1 MQIVWTIL
9 IGFVVGLI
17 AKALTPGRD
26 PSGFIITAIIGIAG
40 ALLATFAGRA
50 MGWYAPGETAGFLA
64 ALVGAVIV
72 LVIYHVVRGRSATAR
87 L

>member
-1 MQIVWTIL
+1 MDIVWTIL

-17 AKALTPGRD
+17 AKAITPGRD
-26 PSGFIITAIIGIAG
+26 PSGFIITAIIGIVG

-50 MGWYAPGETAGFLA
+50 MGWYAPGQTAGFLA

-72 LVIYHVVRGRSATAR
+72 LVIYHVVRGRSATV
-87 L
+87 

>member
-17 AKALTPGRD
+17 AKAITPGRD
-26 PSGFIITAIIGIAG
+26 PSGFIITAIIGIVG

-50 MGWYAPGETAGFLA
+50 LGWYGPGETAGFLA
-64 ALVGAVIV
+64 ALIGAVIV
-72 LVIYHVVRGRSATAR
+72 LVIYHVVRGRSVTT
-87 L
+87 